1 MGHKYQTEHYIQ
13 YYETDQMGCCH
24 HSNYIRFFE
33 EARSRFFDDT
43 AMPYAEVEKGGI
55 LSPVVAAEMEF
66 KMPCRYSDTVLIEA
80 ELMSYSGVR
89 FSFSYKIF
97 NKETGDICCVGTTKH
112 CFIDKDG
119 KVISLKKK
127 DPNLHEIMT
136 ALANE

>member
-33 EARSRFFDDT
+33 EARSRFFDGTD
-43 AMPYAEVEKGGI
+43 MPYAEVEKGGI

-66 KMPCRYSDTVLIEA
+66 KMPCRYSDTVVIEA

-127 DPNLHEIMT
+127 DSNLHEIMT